1 MRITLCHPIE
11 LSGKHQKSHDTR
23 SEWHVHSALNYRAEL
38 CAYRIGTVPDQPD
51 STVIWITRWQT
62 TLKDQMATLLLFGLA
77 GFLAQLVDGSL
88 GMGYGT
94 TSSTMLLAF
103 GTVPAVAAASV
114 NLAEVGTTLASGMS
128 HWKFRNVDWR
138 TCAILAVPGAI
149 GAVLGA
155 TVVSSLPISHS
166 QAWISTILFLLGLYV
181 LIRFAFLTL
190 AKSIMGKRP
199 GAKFLVP
206 VGLIGG
212 FVNSTS
218 GGGWGPV
225 ATTTLLSSGRLEARK
240 VIGSVSATEF
250 VVTVSASLTF
260 IFTLASRDGMN
271 YLIVV
276 GLLVGGVL
284 AAPIA
289 AWLVRHMPPR
299 VLGAAA
305 GGMIVLTN
313 AWLLLRLI
321 GASHFVVIAVY
332 VLLAA
337 LCVAGITAAV
347 RSVLAEKRLRER
359 IESTA
364 DTRPSVEPTDRL

>member
-1 MRITLCHPIE
+1 ME
-11 LSGKHQKSHDTR
+11 
-23 SEWHVHSALNYRAEL
+23 
-38 CAYRIGTVPDQPD
+38 
-51 STVIWITRWQT
+51 
-62 TLKDQMATLLLFGLA
+62 TLLLFALA

-94 TSSTMLLAF
+94 TSSTALVAF

-114 NLAEVGTTLASGMS
+114 NLAQVGTTLASGVS

-138 TCAILAVPGAI
+138 TSAILAVPGAI
-149 GAVLGA
+149 GAVVGA
-155 TVVSSLPISHS
+155 SLVSSLPLGFSR
-166 QAWISTILFLLGLYV
+166 AWISTILFLLGLYV
-181 LIRFAFLTL
+181 LIRFAFLKL
-190 AKSIMGKRP
+190 AKLITGQRP
-199 GAKFLVP
+199 GPKFLVP

-212 FVNSTS
+212 FIHSTS

-240 VIGSVSATEF
+240 AVGSVSATEF
-250 VVTVSASLTF
+250 VVTVTASVTF
-260 IFTLASRDGMN
+260 VFTLAARDGMN

-305 GGMIVLTN
+305 GGLIVLTN

-321 GASHFVVIAVY
+321 GAGPGVVIGVY
-332 VLLAA
+332 IVLGALSLVGVAAA
-337 LCVAGITAAV
+337 L

-359 IESTA
+359 IEDAADDDRSTA
-364 DTRPSVEPTDRL
+364 PPN